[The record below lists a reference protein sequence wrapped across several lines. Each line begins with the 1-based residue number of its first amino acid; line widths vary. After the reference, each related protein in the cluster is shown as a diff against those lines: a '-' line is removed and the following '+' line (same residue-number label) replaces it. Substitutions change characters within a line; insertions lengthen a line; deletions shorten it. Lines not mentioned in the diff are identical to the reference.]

1 MSEQWHEYIGQ
12 LIQHYGYYALFVGTL
27 LEGETIM
34 LLAGIAAKA
43 GDLGMN
49 IWWVIPIGC
58 AGSLAGDQTIFFVSR
73 YVFFRRRK
81 SEDIFANHPV
91 WQPRIARINRI
102 LDRHATWFILSFRF
116 YYGLRNI
123 TPVVIAASS
132 VKTAR
137 FVILNVSGAILWSV
151 SVGLAGY
158 LFGHAVQVAT
168 GKLKFVI
175 LGVAGLAVLVWVIRH
190 LYLRTRTKRTM
201 CLVKDKPP
209 EPPAA

>member
-1 MSEQWHEYIGQ
+1 VSESWHEYLGQ
-12 LIQHYGYYALFVGTL
+12 LIQHYGYYALFLGTL

-43 GDLGMN
+43 GDLD
-49 IWWVIPIGC
+49 IWWVIPIGF
-58 AGSLAGDQTIFFVSR
+58 AGSLTGDQTIFFVSR
-73 YVFFRRRK
+73 YVFFRRRRAD
-81 SEDIFANHPV
+81 DIFANHPV

-102 LDRHATWFILSFRF
+102 LDRHGTWFILSFRF

-132 VKTAR
+132 VRTAR
-137 FVILNVSGAILWSV
+137 FVVLNVMGAIVWSV
-151 SVGLAGY
+151 SVGMGGY

-175 LGVAGLAVLVWVIRH
+175 LGVAALAVLVWVIRH
-190 LYLRTRTKRTM
+190 LYLRYRTKRAM
-201 CLVKDKPP
+201 CLVKDKPADLP
-209 EPPAA
+209 